1 MSISVA
7 TFRVNLRWRRAKYS
21 VFTTAK
27 LSVFTLAYRSS
38 PSWQMTSSD
47 HCWGLEK
54 KVHLGEILVSI
65 RSMSEHCKQVVIPLL
80 LYYPA
85 YLTSESLFFC
95 KMCFQQEQQ
104 FRALM
109 ALSAPAAP
117 VFNLGE
123 KSEIRD
129 FVCKYAT
136 GTEKLTCKLGTLFG
150 TQTVWEK
157 F

>member
-1 MSISVA
+1 MQTSCYPFASTA
-7 TFRVNLRWRRAKYS
+7 TQ
-21 VFTTAK
+21 
-27 LSVFTLAYRSS
+27 SS
-38 PSWQMTSSD
+38 T
-47 HCWGLEK
+47 
-54 KVHLGEILVSI
+54 V
-65 RSMSEHCKQVVIPLL
+65 L
-80 LYYPA
+80 LYYPS

-129 FVCKYAT
+129 FVCKCET
-136 GTEKLTCKLGTLFG
+136 GTEKLTCKLGTLFA
-150 TQTVWEK
+150 QNSFLWEERNFSLYLVANTSEFRCIYPVLHILCK
-157 F
+157 FSKK

>member
-1 MSISVA
+1 MQTSCYPFASTA
-7 TFRVNLRWRRAKYS
+7 TQ
-21 VFTTAK
+21 
-27 LSVFTLAYRSS
+27 SS
-38 PSWQMTSSD
+38 T
-47 HCWGLEK
+47 
-54 KVHLGEILVSI
+54 V
-65 RSMSEHCKQVVIPLL
+65 L
-80 LYYPA
+80 LYYPS

-129 FVCKYAT
+129 FVCKCDRNRKVDVQIRDTVCPNSFLWEERNFSLYLVANTAEFRCILPALHIIFYANLKRSRNK
-136 GTEKLTCKLGTLFG
+136 GGLLAYFL
-150 TQTVWEK
+150 
-157 F
+157 